1 MIRMIILVG
10 GLLVTNGALGNLL
23 GVPSYWAF
31 PFNGCSHG
39 LAVAAP
45 GHGQVALGAKK
56 VALGPPLVQVRATFF
71 APSTT
76 WPWPCRRRQAMG
88 TPSN

>member
-56 VALGPPLVQVRATFF
+56 VALGPPGPGPSPLSIKWRAPLRN
-71 APSTT
+71 AK
-76 WPWPCRRRQAMG
+76 
-88 TPSN
+88 